1 MLGTVNAHIAG
12 HLTVSIGAILLFI
25 AAFSKHYRR
34 APLHVRLLLLIIGPV
49 GVAWSVLG
57 MYLISH
63 TTAQDHIT
71 LSRAQFWILSHI
83 QSDLGGFGVGLLVA
97 LAINPEFYRRRH
109 RSIPASNQSLEP
121 TADRRDA
128 QI

>member
-12 HLTVSIGAILLFI
+12 HLIVGIGALVLFI

-34 APLHVRLLLLIIGPV
+34 APLHIRLLLLLIGPV
-49 GVAWSVLG
+49 GVAWSIIG
-57 MYLISH
+57 IYLIDH

-71 LSRAQFWILSHI
+71 LPRAQFWMLSHI
-83 QSDLGGFGVGLLVA
+83 QSDLGGFGIGLLVA
-97 LAINPEFYRRRH
+97 LAINPEFYRWRH
-109 RSIPASNQSLEP
+109 RGIRASNQSLEP
-121 TADRRDA
+121 TAGRCDD